1 MLELNNWLGMTLP
14 SVRLAATTGENID
27 ISKLRGITVV
37 YTYPRTS
44 PPNEPPIEGWD
55 QIQGAR
61 GCTPQSKGYA
71 DRYTDLKQAGVGAI
85 FGLSTQDTAYQVE
98 VVGRMELPFPILSDE
113 KLELANAIGLPTFEA
128 GGMTLLTRLSLI
140 IQDGK
145 LRKVFSPIHNP
156 AENAADMLRYL
167 KSTSQHTRHP

>member
-1 MLELNNWLGMTLP
+1 MVGNSLP
-14 SVRLAATTGENID
+14 SVRLAATTGEDID
-27 ISKLRGITVV
+27 ISKLLGITVV
-37 YTYPRTS
+37 YAYPRTS

-55 QIQGAR
+55 KIQGAR

-71 DRYTDLKQAGVGAI
+71 ARYTDLKQAGVGAI
-85 FGLSTQDTAYQVE
+85 FGLSTQDTAYQAEAVD
-98 VVGRMELPFPILSDE
+98 RMELPFPILSDE
-113 KLELANAIGLPTFEA
+113 KLELATAIGLPTFEA

-145 LRKVFSPIHNP
+145 LRKIFSPIDNP

-167 KSTSQHTRHP
+167 KTKSLDFDHM